1 MVLHADEFG
10 PAVLLG
16 AELHQRELVSPHA
29 GGADVADFAAL
40 DEGVERG
47 HCFGDGDGGVEAVD
61 LEEVDVGG
69 LEAGE
74 GVVDVGEDGLA
85 G

>member
-1 MVLHADEFG
+1 MFLS
-10 PAVLLG
+10 
-16 AELHQRELVSPHA
+16 AELHQRELMGPHA
-29 GGADVADFAAL
+29 GGADVADFPAA
-40 DEGVERG
+40 DQVVEGG

-74 GVVDVGEDGLA
+74 GGVDGREDCGAGETWDCV
-85 G
+85 